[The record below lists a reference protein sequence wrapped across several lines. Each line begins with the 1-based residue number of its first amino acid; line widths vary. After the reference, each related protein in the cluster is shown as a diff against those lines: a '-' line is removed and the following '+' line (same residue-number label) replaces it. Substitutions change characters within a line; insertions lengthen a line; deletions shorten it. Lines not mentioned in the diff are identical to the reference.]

1 MPTILNTKGLKFII
15 FTDDHPPP
23 HVHVKQAEGGAKIQ
37 LEPVEIIAYWSLTPR
52 QLREIM
58 EITRDNRDYF
68 LSRWYE
74 LHG

>member
-1 MPTILNTKGLKFII
+1 MPTILNTKGFKFII

-23 HVHVKQAEGGAKIQ
+23 HIHVKQAEGGTKIR

-52 QLREIM
+52 QLRAIM
-58 EITRDNRDYF
+58 TITRENRDYF
-68 LSRWYE
+68 LSKWYE